1 MQVTAFST
9 AARPEWR
16 WRICDYGGE
25 TIEESH
31 DRFLTI
37 AAAVAQGAERLT
49 HMNAVDRA
57 RAARGDSTSVRSAGA
72 APASPVRSMSPRS
85 DLGAEPHAQSAGAT
99 AEIGSEWRLPVKQRL
114 NSREPQSC

>member
-25 TIEESH
+25 IVEESH
-31 DRFLTI
+31 DHFRTI
-37 AAAVAQGAERLT
+37 AAAVAQGAARLA

-57 RAARGDSTSVRSAGA
+57 RAARGDSTNHARRRGRTRFASSVH
-72 APASPVRSMSPRS
+72 V
-85 DLGAEPHAQSAGAT
+85 AT
-99 AEIGSEWRLPVKQRL
+99 
-114 NSREPQSC
+114 

>member
-25 TIEESH
+25 IIEESH
-31 DRFLTI
+31 DHFPTI
-37 AAAVAQGAERLT
+37 AAAVAPGAERLA

-57 RAARGDSTSVRSAGA
+57 RAARGESTTMRVAGA
-72 APASPVRSMSPRS
+72 GEGRALSVS
-85 DLGAEPHAQSAGAT
+85 
-99 AEIGSEWRLPVKQRL
+99 V
-114 NSREPQSC
+114 SRRRRRY

>member
-25 TIEESH
+25 IVEESH
-31 DRFLTI
+31 DHFLTI
-37 AAAVAQGAERLT
+37 AAAVAQGAERLA

-57 RAARGDSTSVRSAGA
+57 RAARGDSTAHARRRS
-72 APASPVRSMSPRS
+72 RTPRRQF
-85 DLGAEPHAQSAGAT
+85 GPWG
-99 AEIGSEWRLPVKQRL
+99 
-114 NSREPQSC
+114 